1 MKSARSLKAVRILVL
16 ALLATGLSAGLA
28 SAQQYV
34 GKITLPVKTHWGN
47 AVLPA
52 GEYSF
57 VLDPATPD
65 AVTIRQAGKRLA
77 LIPTTCGIAQD
88 TAISSSELVGV
99 RKGGVL
105 RVRTLRL
112 AEVHLALF
120 YPQAKGE
127 SQLLARNNP
136 ELVQRIAITMSG
148 K

>member
-1 MKSARSLKAVRILVL
+1 MKSAQSLKAVRILVL

-28 SAQQYV
+28 CAQQYV

-47 AVLPA
+47 TVLPA

-57 VLDPATPD
+57 KLDASSPSTVRIYRGSKGA
-65 AVTIRQAGKRLA
+65 AMVM
-77 LIPTTCGIAQD
+77 TTGGIAQD
-88 TAISSSELVGV
+88 ATISSSELDGI
-99 RKGGVL
+99 REGGVL

-120 YPQAKGE
+120 YPQARGE
-127 SQLLARNNP
+127 SQFLAQNSP
-136 ELVQRIAITMSG
+136 ELVQRIAIAMSG

>member
-1 MKSARSLKAVRILVL
+1 MKSAQSLKAVRILVL

-34 GKITLPVKTHWGN
+34 GKITLPVKTQWGN

-52 GEYSF
+52 GDYSF

-65 AVTIRQAGKRLA
+65 AVTIRHAGERLA
-77 LIPTTCGIAQD
+77 LIQTTGGIAQD
-88 TAISSSELVGV
+88 PEISSSELVGI
-99 RKGGVL
+99 RRGGVL

-127 SQLLARNNP
+127 RQLIAQNSP
-136 ELVQRIAITMSG
+136 ELVQRIAVAMNG